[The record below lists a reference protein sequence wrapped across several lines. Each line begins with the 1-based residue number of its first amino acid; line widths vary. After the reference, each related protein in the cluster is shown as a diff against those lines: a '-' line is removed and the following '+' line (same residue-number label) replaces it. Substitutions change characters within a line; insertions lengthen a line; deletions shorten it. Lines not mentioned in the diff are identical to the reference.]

1 MRIGVESGYG
11 QLVLELGILGLFLWI
26 ALATAI
32 SLSAWKAAKL
42 LKGSPWF
49 PIAFAIFWYAFL
61 LAIPMSYYGFIAYQD
76 FILNAYFWLL
86 LGILFRLNSVA
97 RNALSYGVEK

>member
-1 MRIGVESGYG
+1 M
-11 QLVLELGILGLFLWI
+11 WI

-32 SLSAWKAAKL
+32 SLSAWRAAKS

-61 LAIPMSYYGFIAYQD
+61 LVFPISYYGFISYED
-76 FILNAYFWLL
+76 FLMNSYLWLL
-86 LGILFRLNSVA
+86 LGILFRLQVVA
-97 RNALSYGVEK
+97 KTPEFHGVNYPCGSGAT